1 MKKVRTII
9 RVHCRGTTDNPHT
22 FDTKRIPHKINI
34 DLMKWNWP
42 TLADSQTINKR
53 LSETPKIEIP
63 MTRRR
68 GPDTRAK
75 SYCFIKTQSTS
86 TQQHRGKNVK
96 DCTALACADGCVPI
110 SYTLFIKHSEQ
121 PPRFQKQSN
130 TICRCRTFSYL
141 WASTCQ
147 STNDQ

>member
-1 MKKVRTII
+1 MAETMKKVRTII

-22 FDTKRIPHKINI
+22 LDTKKIPHKINI

-75 SYCFIKTQSTS
+75 SYCFIKTQSTWLLCQES
-86 TQQHRGKNVK
+86 HRTTLQKNLKRKEHPIIDYKELGTNNVNA
-96 DCTALACADGCVPI
+96 TASRQEC
-110 SYTLFIKHSEQ
+110 
-121 PPRFQKQSN
+121 
-130 TICRCRTFSYL
+130 
-141 WASTCQ
+141 
-147 STNDQ
+147 